1 MALCIFCDLYHHDV
15 HYYEYQC
22 VLIVYPLLCR
32 AMHQLDNMADNTDS
46 ELPVVTCNNDQLYS
60 QLATHSNTLPY
71 STEGE
76 APGEYSVISEK
87 EQLAAI
93 GDTAETAKEVT
104 PTADNSVTTETQD
117 ASIKGLV
124 YSAVVRQD
132 GKKTTV
138 KTTAVLDG
146 SQQQQQPDTSNEG
159 LVYSAVVVKD
169 GMKTTVK
176 TTFFK
181 D

>member
-1 MALCIFCDLYHHDV
+1 M
-15 HYYEYQC
+15 
-22 VLIVYPLLCR
+22 
-32 AMHQLDNMADNTDS
+32 TS
-46 ELPVVTCNNDQLYS
+46 YS

-76 APGEYSVISEK
+76 APADNK
-87 EQLAAI
+87 
-93 GDTAETAKEVT
+93 TAKEEVT

-117 ASIKGLV
+117 TSTEGLV

-146 SQQQQQPDTSNEG
+146 SQQQQQQQPDTSNEG

>member
-1 MALCIFCDLYHHDV
+1 MLYTLYV
-15 HYYEYQC
+15 CQC
-22 VLIVYPLLCR
+22 LLIVYALLCR
-32 AMHQLDNMADNTDS
+32 AMHQLDNMAAITYS

-76 APGEYSVISEK
+76 APADNK
-87 EQLAAI
+87 
-93 GDTAETAKEVT
+93 TAKEEVT

-117 ASIKGLV
+117 TSTEGLV

-146 SQQQQQPDTSNEG
+146 SQQQQQQQPDTSNEG